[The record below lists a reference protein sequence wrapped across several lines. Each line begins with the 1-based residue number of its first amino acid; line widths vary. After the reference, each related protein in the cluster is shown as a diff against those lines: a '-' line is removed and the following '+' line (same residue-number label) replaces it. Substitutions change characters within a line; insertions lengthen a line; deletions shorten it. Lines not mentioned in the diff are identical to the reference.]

1 MPHFTVIGYYPDNN
15 QPWASSSEADTWEEA
30 VQKCSKHLEE
40 GSRVCV
46 CGVLEGDL
54 KCVDTMDETIELS
67 HQYDPI
73 RCVVA
78 CTNASGEP
86 DFYFCKVRCS
96 PEDIDNG
103 HHYDLAE
110 ERATQEGY
118 GGSMVVFDEN
128 DGSSFLFDHFSWESA
143 SVIEFT

>member
-1 MPHFTVIGYYPDNN
+1 MPLFTLVGYYPDND
-15 QPWASSSEADTWEEA
+15 QPWATSVEASDWEEA
-30 VQKCSKHLEE
+30 VKLSAKYVSAGSKV
-40 GSRVCV
+40 RV
-46 CGVLEGDL
+46 CGVLAGDI
-54 KCVDTMDETIELS
+54 KCVDTMDETVEIS
-67 HQYDPI
+67 HHYDAI

-96 PEDIDNG
+96 PEELDIG

-118 GGSMVVFDEN
+118 GGSMTVFDEN
-128 DGSSFLFDHFSWESA
+128 DGPAWLFDHFVWDSA
-143 SVIEFT
+143 SVVEE